1 MNSITWKIEPNL
13 AVWALLGLAT
23 FAICSIAWYLRR
35 LSRGN
40 TSPANRVLNAP
51 QSAWRN
57 VERAVTWLS
66 FVLVLIGIGYLTT
79 IGNHKDKVT
88 DFSALATVMGVL
100 VTLLVGWQIYST
112 IEANKKIASIKNEL
126 TTHHHY
132 VNARIHF
139 TQGQNLMQT
148 TLSLI
153 SQNKSN
159 NTTTNPAFVGNLC
172 VAYRNYLE
180 ALTHYLQSNKD
191 IKAIN
196 SCVSNM
202 DVCLNNLQK
211 ENVEFAKTIGDKC
224 DSLYDA
230 LLLMEILTSH
240 KLQEQLTA
248 LNQKRTKIT
257 R

>member
-1 MNSITWKIEPNL
+1 MNSTTWIIEPNW
-13 AVWALLGLAT
+13 AVWALLVIATLALC
-23 FAICSIAWYLRR
+23 FIAWFLRG

-40 TSPANRVLNAP
+40 TSPANRVLNSP
-51 QSAWRN
+51 QSAWHN

-66 FVLVLIGIGYLTT
+66 FALILIGIGYLAT
-79 IGNHKDKVT
+79 IGTHENKVT

-139 TQGQNLMQT
+139 TQGHTLMQT
-148 TLSLI
+148 TLSHI
-153 SQNKSN
+153 SQIKSSD
-159 NTTTNPAFVGNLC
+159 TPINPAYVGNLC
-172 VAYRNYLE
+172 VAYRNFLE
-180 ALTHYLQSNKD
+180 ALIHYLQSNKD

-202 DVCLNNLQK
+202 DVCLNNLQR
-211 ENVEFAKTIGDKC
+211 ENVEFTKTIGDKC

-230 LLLMEILTSH
+230 LLLMELLTSH
-240 KLQEQLTA
+240 KLQERLTA
-248 LNQKRTKIT
+248 LNQKRTEIT
-257 R
+257 N

>member
-1 MNSITWKIEPNL
+1 MNSTTWIISPN
-13 AVWALLGLAT
+13 GLAWGLLIVAT
-23 FAICSIAWYLRR
+23 LALCFIALFLRR

-40 TSPANRVLNAP
+40 TSPANQELNAP

-79 IGNHKDKVT
+79 IGKHEDKVT

-240 KLQEQLTA
+240 KLQERLTA

-257 R
+257 H